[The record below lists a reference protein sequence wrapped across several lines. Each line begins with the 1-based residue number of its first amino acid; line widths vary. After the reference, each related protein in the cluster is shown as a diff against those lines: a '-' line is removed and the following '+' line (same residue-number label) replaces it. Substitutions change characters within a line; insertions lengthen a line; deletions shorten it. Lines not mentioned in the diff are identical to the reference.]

1 MLGRILLTFGG
12 VLVVALFAALLAPF
26 FIDWTDFRVEFEQRA
41 SRILGKK
48 VTVHGEVEARILPFP
63 SVTLSDVRVGQDQDG
78 QPQVSAARFSMDM
91 ELAPF
96 LSGEARIFDMRIED
110 PKARV
115 RVLPDGTL
123 DWMRGS
129 SADIPLRT
137 VVIED
142 VHITG
147 GSIDLIDEQ
156 SGQTRRLT
164 GLSADLSAGS
174 LAGPWRGDGFAS
186 LDGEEAAFSLST
198 GEADRIE
205 QKVPLRLRL
214 LPDSAPIA
222 LTLDGDLALSED
234 RPGYNGSFALDVLQ
248 EESEDEPVNAPPPG
262 PRLKGGFEL
271 TNERIRIPEY
281 RLEVGALNDPYVVT
295 GEATLDTGQAPE
307 FLLTADG
314 QQIDVNRLGT
324 GERAK
329 TGRDAAASAQR
340 RIQAVIDIAAQIPI
354 PQVPGRAS
362 LRLPAVVANDTT
374 VRDIRIDVRPAGS
387 GWTVEN
393 FAATLPGRT
402 QVEAKGAL
410 TLENRI
416 GFVGDMLLASN
427 QPSGLADWLSGTVDP
442 AIRQLKTAG
451 FSARVN
457 LTPQLQRFDD
467 LELAIGPA
475 TLRGSVERHAPPEA
489 VPSLTLDLAGDE
501 IDLDA
506 IRALASLITGDD
518 AGEDVLDH
526 TVAASLKAE
535 RFTAFGVAADR
546 VDTVFTLSE
555 GQLSLERLAIGDL
568 AGAAIA
574 AQGNLTGSFFSYTGS
589 GSATLKAEDP
599 SAFLAMLRNRLPS
612 HPMLDRMAASAGWFA
627 GTDLSANVSVGG
639 EISGASA
646 RVTGTANGS
655 TVEADIALPTLF
667 DLTAGADF
675 SLNALLT
682 NEQSP
687 ILLGQAGL
695 DPLPLGDDGPGRL
708 SLALNRE
715 GDQPATGSLAF
726 ETDATQFETNG
737 SLSLAS
743 EDFGSG
749 RGRISLRSRD
759 IEPYLLMSGIG
770 VPQFGTGLPVELGA
784 EVTVSPQSMAFA
796 DVAGRIGGN
805 SVASSGLVVDRTA
818 PDFSLAGDL
827 VLDTLDLA
835 WLGEAAYGALAD
847 PAMAELSDEPFSL
860 PIFGAAQAQLNV
872 QAKTFRPGL
881 FGDIADF
888 SGVITHRNG
897 SLTIEDAAGA
907 WQGGRIAGRLA
918 MSNGEGN
925 GIFQSSLTVENADLS
940 SLVWESGGAPVA
952 SGRLNAVLS
961 AEATAQ
967 SPAALMAA
975 LNGSGELRLA
985 DLSVQGISPTA
996 LPAILAEV
1004 DQLEGDI
1011 TEARVRPIAER
1022 LIRSGALSLRTV
1034 VVPFTITEGEVR
1046 AQNIVAAAGDVRLSG
1061 EARVDLLEETLRGEL
1076 VAAYAAG
1083 DEGLAGGDAAVQLIY
1098 SGDIAEPQVTT
1109 SVAPLTNFLSL
1120 RAYERERRRV
1130 EALQASVLEKQR
1142 LRREVALYRF
1152 LEEERQAARERAE
1165 AEERARREAEEARR
1179 QAEAAAQAERER
1191 AEAAARAA
1199 EEELRRSQQ
1208 VAPTL
1213 SVPPTGDVFR
1223 ENLAPL
1229 QTPSIQNL
1237 PGVQP

>member
-1 MLGRILLTFGG
+1 VLGRILLTFGG

-129 SADIPLRT
+129 RADIPLRT

-457 LTPQLQRFDD
+457 LTPQLQRFED

-506 IRALASLITGDD
+506 MRALASLITGDD

-526 TVAASLKAE
+526 TVAANLKAE

-555 GQLSLERLAIGDL
+555 GQLSLERLSIGDL

-574 AQGNLTGSFFSYTGS
+574 AQGNLNGSFFSYAGA

-612 HPMLDRMAASAGWFA
+612 HPILDRMAASAGWFT
-627 GTDLSANVSVGG
+627 GTDLTANITVGG

-655 TVEADIALPTLF
+655 TIEAEIALPTLF
-667 DLTAGADF
+667 DLTAGGDF

-726 ETDATQFETNG
+726 DTDATQFETNG

-759 IEPYLLMSGIG
+759 IEHSRFLRRYYPSQRQPHHRGRRRCL
-770 VPQFGTGLPVELGA
+770 
-784 EVTVSPQSMAFA
+784 
-796 DVAGRIGGN
+796 AGRADCRPARHVERRGQWHLPEPPDGGERR
-805 SVASSGLVVDRTA
+805 SVFARLGKRRCAGRQRTA
-818 PDFSLAGDL
+818 ERNSFGRGHCP
-827 VLDTLDLA
+827 VTRR
-835 WLGEAAYGALAD
+835 AD
-847 PAMAELSDEPFSL
+847 
-860 PIFGAAQAQLNV
+860 
-872 QAKTFRPGL
+872 
-881 FGDIADF
+881 
-888 SGVITHRNG
+888 
-897 SLTIEDAAGA
+897 
-907 WQGGRIAGRLA
+907 
-918 MSNGEGN
+918 
-925 GIFQSSLTVENADLS
+925 
-940 SLVWESGGAPVA
+940 GGA
-952 SGRLNAVLS
+952 
-961 AEATAQ
+961 
-967 SPAALMAA
+967 
-975 LNGSGELRLA
+975 
-985 DLSVQGISPTA
+985 
-996 LPAILAEV
+996 
-1004 DQLEGDI
+1004 
-1011 TEARVRPIAER
+1011 
-1022 LIRSGALSLRTV
+1022 
-1034 VVPFTITEGEVR
+1034 
-1046 AQNIVAAAGDVRLSG
+1046 
-1061 EARVDLLEETLRGEL
+1061 
-1076 VAAYAAG
+1076 
-1083 DEGLAGGDAAVQLIY
+1083 
-1098 SGDIAEPQVTT
+1098 
-1109 SVAPLTNFLSL
+1109 
-1120 RAYERERRRV
+1120 
-1130 EALQASVLEKQR
+1130 QR
-1142 LRREVALYRF
+1142 LRRTAVCRPFGAGHLAHGLAGHPGGGRSAGGRYHGGAGAPDR
-1152 LEEERQAARERAE
+1152 
-1165 AEERARREAEEARR
+1165 
-1179 QAEAAAQAERER
+1179 
-1191 AEAAARAA
+1191 RAA
-1199 EEELRRSQQ
+1199 DPQRRAFARNGRRAVHDHRRRGEGAEHRCRRRGCQAVGRGEGRSPRGD
-1208 VAPTL
+1208 APRR
-1213 SVPPTGDVFR
+1213 TGR
-1223 ENLAPL
+1223 SLC
-1229 QTPSIQNL
+1229 
-1237 PGVQP
+1237 GG

>member
-1 MLGRILLTFGG
+1 MLGRILLTSGG

-48 VTVHGEVEARILPFP
+48 VTVHGEVEARLLPFP
-63 SVTLSDVRVGQDQDG
+63 SVTLNDVRVGQDPDG
-78 QPQVSAARFSMDM
+78 QPQVTAARFSMDM

-115 RVLPDGTL
+115 RILADGTL

-147 GSIDLIDEQ
+147 GTIDLIDEQ

-174 LAGPWRGDGFAS
+174 LAGPWRGEGFAS
-186 LDGEEAAFSLST
+186 LDGQEAAFSLST
-198 GEADRIE
+198 GEADRVE

-214 LPDSAPIA
+214 LPDSVAVA
-222 LTLDGDLALSED
+222 LTLDGDLALAED
-234 RPGYNGSFALDVLQ
+234 RPGYDGTFALDVLQ
-248 EESEDEPVNAPPPG
+248 EEDEGEPVDAPLPG
-262 PRLKGGFEL
+262 PRLSGGFEL

-324 GERAK
+324 GKRAK
-329 TGRDAAASAQR
+329 TGRDAAASTQR

-374 VRDIRIDVRPAGS
+374 VRDIRIDVRPAGT

-410 TLENRI
+410 MLENRI

-427 QPSGLADWLSGTVDP
+427 QPSGLADWLSGSVDP

-457 LTPQLQRFDD
+457 LTPELQRFDD
-467 LELAIGPA
+467 LELGIGPA
-475 TLRGSVERHAPPEA
+475 TLRGSVERYAAPEA
-489 VPSLTLDLAGDE
+489 VPSLTLDLAGNE

-506 IRALASLITGDD
+506 MRALASLITGDD
-518 AGEDVLDH
+518 AGADVLDH
-526 TVAASLKAE
+526 TVAANLKAE

-555 GQLSLERLAIGDL
+555 GQLSLERLSIGDL

-574 AQGNLTGSFFSYTGS
+574 AQGNLAGSLLSYTGS

-599 SAFLAMLRNRLPS
+599 SAFLAMLRTRLPP
-612 HPMLDRMAASAGWFA
+612 HPILERLAASGRWFGA
-627 GTDLSANVSVGG
+627 TDLFADVSVGG
-639 EISGASA
+639 DISGVSA
-646 RVTGTANGS
+646 IISGTANGS
-655 TVEADIALPTLF
+655 TITADLALPTLF
-667 DLTAGADF
+667 DLTAGKEF
-675 SLNALLT
+675 SLDAQAA

-695 DPLPLGDDGPGRL
+695 DPLPLGSDGPGRL
-708 SLALNRE
+708 SMSLSQQGDAPASGTLAFS
-715 GDQPATGSLAF
+715 TGS
-726 ETDATQFETNG
+726 TQFEAAG
-737 SLSLAS
+737 SLSLAAGT
-743 EDFGSG
+743 FGSG
-749 RGRISLRSRD
+749 SGRLSLRAED
-759 IEPYLLMSGIG
+759 LEPYLLMSGVG
-770 VPQFGTGLPVELGA
+770 VPQFGTGLPVELSA
-784 EVTVSPQSMAFA
+784 DVTVSPESASFA
-796 DVAGRIGGN
+796 NVEGQIGGN
-805 SVASSGLVVDRTA
+805 TVASTALVLSRTS
-818 PDFSLAGDL
+818 PDVSVTGDL
-827 VLDTLDLA
+827 AVDTLDLA
-835 WLGEAAYGALAD
+835 WLGEAAYGALSD
-847 PAMAELSDEPFSL
+847 PVTGAFSDKPFSL
-860 PIFGAAQAQLNV
+860 PIFGSAQAQLRV
-872 QAKTFRPGL
+872 TAKTFRPGA
-881 FGDIADF
+881 FGTVTDF
-888 SGVITHRNG
+888 SGVISHRNG
-897 SLTIEDAAGA
+897 GITIEEAAGA
-907 WQGGRIAGRLA
+907 WQGGRVSGRLS
-918 MSNGEGN
+918 MSNGGGN
-925 GIFQSSLTVENADLS
+925 GIFQSRLVVENADLTPI
-940 SLVWESGGAPVA
+940 VWSSGGAPVA
-952 SGRLNAVLS
+952 TGRVNVVLS

-967 SPAALMAA
+967 SPAALLAS
-975 LNGSGELRLA
+975 LNGSGEMQFA
-985 DLSVQGISPTA
+985 DLLLNGLEPAA
-996 LPAILAEV
+996 LPGVLAAM
-1004 DQLEGDI
+1004 DQLEGEI
-1011 TEARVRPIAER
+1011 TEDKVRPIAER
-1022 LIRSGALSLRTV
+1022 LMRSGSTDLGSV

-1046 AQNIVAAAGDVRLSG
+1046 AQNITATAGTLGLSG
-1061 EARVDLLEETLRGEL
+1061 EARIDLVDETLRGEL
-1076 VAAYAAG
+1076 VARYGAG
-1083 DEGLAGGDAAVQLIY
+1083 DEGLAGGDAAVQFGY
-1098 SGDIAEPQVTT
+1098 SGDIANPQVTT
-1109 SVAPLTNFLSL
+1109 SVAPLANFLSL

-1191 AEAAARAA
+1191 AEAAAPAA
-1199 EEELRRSQQ
+1199 EEERRRAQP
-1208 VAPTL
+1208 VTPELT
-1213 SVPPTGDVFR
+1213 VPPTDDIFR
-1223 ENLAPL
+1223 QDLAPL